1 MVHNQVGQPFAAAFM
16 DRDNMNVFLAE
27 FIGTAILILLGNGV
41 VANVKLQKTYG
52 HGEGLIVIATG
63 WALAV
68 FAAVACV
75 GDISG
80 AHINPAV
87 TIGLV
92 IARKFA
98 WSTAMIYIVCQ
109 MAGGLFGAILVWVF
123 YMDHYKAT
131 DDADAML
138 GTFCNAP
145 AIRNLPLNLVGEII
159 ATFVLVYAVL
169 MMTGPK
175 FETASGETL
184 VGLGS
189 IGAVNVALIVFVI
202 GLCLGGTTGYAI
214 NPARDF
220 SPRVAHAIL
229 PIAGKRDS
237 DWSYS
242 MIPVIGPILGG
253 VLAAV
258 VFLAGQLTV

>member
-1 MVHNQVGQPFAAAFM
+1 
-16 DRDNMNVFLAE
+16 MNVFLAE

-52 HGEGLIVIATG
+52 HGEGLIVITTG

-68 FAAVACV
+68 FTAVACV

-80 AHINPAV
+80 AHLNPAV
-87 TIGLV
+87 TVGVTL
-92 IARKFA
+92 AGKFA
-98 WSTAMIYIVCQ
+98 GPKAMMYIAAQ
-109 MAGGLFGAILVWVF
+109 MAGGVFGAILVWVF

-138 GTFCNAP
+138 GTFCNSP
-145 AIRNLPLNLVGEII
+145 AIRNLPLNLTSEII
-159 ATFVLVYAVL
+159 ATFILVYAVL
-169 MMTGPK
+169 MMTNPK
-175 FETASGETL
+175 FETTSGEVV

-229 PIAGKRDS
+229 PIVGKRDS

-242 MIPVIGPILGG
+242 MIPVVGPILGG
-253 VLAAV
+253 ALAALI
-258 VFLAGQLTV
+258 FLAGQQSI